1 MQEFVTQIMDSFGY
15 AGIFFLILIE
25 NLFPP
30 IPSEV
35 ILTFGG
41 FMTTYTALKVPGVI
55 AASTAGSLLGAVFLY
70 FVGSLIPAQKL
81 RALLEGTLGKRLHF
95 QTEDVD
101 DANGWFERK
110 GKSTVFFCRFVPI
123 IRSLISIPA
132 GMSRMSMMSFL
143 VLTFAGSLGW
153 NTVLVTAGAV
163 AGASWEKVIRVMNQ
177 YSDAVV
183 VAAGIFGFIGSC
195 IYFRKKKEDTKN

>member
-1 MQEFVTQIMDSFGY
+1 MQAFVTQMMDSFGY
-15 AGIFFLILIE
+15 AGIFLLILIE

-41 FMTTYTALKVPGVI
+41 FMTTYTALHVPGVI
-55 AASTAGSLLGAVFLY
+55 AASTVGSVLGAVLLY
-70 FVGSLIPAQKL
+70 YAGRLIPARQL
-81 RALLEGTLGKRLHF
+81 RALMEGSLGKGLHF

-101 DANGWFERK
+101 DASGWFDRK

-132 GMSRMSMMSFL
+132 GMSRMSFGPFL
-143 VLTFAGSLGW
+143 LLTAAGSLGW
-153 NTVLVTAGAV
+153 NTILITAGAA
-163 AGASWEKVIRVMNQ
+163 AGASWEKVLSVLQ
-177 YSDAVV
+177 TYSDAAVI
-183 VAAGIFGFIGSC
+183 VAGVAGLIGS
-195 IYFRKKKEDTKN
+195 ILYFTNRQE

>member
-1 MQEFVTQIMDSFGY
+1 MQELIIQIMNSFGY
-15 AGIFFLILIE
+15 VGVFFLILVE

-55 AASTAGSLLGAVFLY
+55 AASTAGSVLGAVFLY
-70 FVGSLIPAQKL
+70 YAGRLIPAEKL
-81 RALLEGTLGKRLHF
+81 RALLEGKLGKSLHF

-101 DANGWFERK
+101 DANGWFDRK

-132 GMSRMSMMSFL
+132 GMSRMSMASFL
-143 VLTFAGSLGW
+143 VLTLAGSLGW
-153 NTVLVTAGAV
+153 NTVLVIAGAV
-163 AGASWEKVIRVMNQ
+163 AGASWEKVLAVLET
-177 YSDAVV
+177 YSD
-183 VAAGIFGFIGSC
+183 VALLVAGIAGFIGSC
-195 IYFRKKKEDTKN
+195 IYFRKKKEEK

>member
-70 FVGSLIPAQKL
+70 FVGRLIPAQKL

-101 DANGWFERK
+101 DANGWFDRK

-132 GMSRMSMMSFL
+132 GISRMSMMSFL

-183 VAAGIFGFIGSC
+183 IAAGIFGFIGSC
-195 IYFRKKKEDTKN
+195 IYFQKKKEGTKN

>member
-70 FVGSLIPAQKL
+70 FVGRLIPAQKL

-101 DANGWFERK
+101 DANGWFDRK

-183 VAAGIFGFIGSC
+183 IAAGIFGFIGSC
-195 IYFRKKKEDTKN
+195 IYFQKKKEDTKN

>member
-1 MQEFVTQIMDSFGY
+1 MQELVIQIMDSFGY

-41 FMTTYTALKVPGVI
+41 FMTTYTALRVPGVI
-55 AASTAGSLLGAVFLY
+55 AASTLGSVLGAVFLY
-70 FVGSLIPAQKL
+70 FVGRLIPAQKL
-81 RALLEGTLGKRLHF
+81 RMLLEGKWGKSLHF
-95 QTEDVD
+95 QAADVED
-101 DANGWFERK
+101 ASGWFDKK
-110 GKSTVFFCRFVPI
+110 GKSTVFFCRFIPI

-132 GMSRMSMMSFL
+132 GMSRMSMLPFL

-153 NTVLVTAGAV
+153 NTVLIGAGAA
-163 AGASWEKVIRVMNQ
+163 AGASWERVLLVLQN
-177 YSDAVV
+177 YSDFVF
-183 VAAGIFGFIGSC
+183 VAAGMVGLLGSLF
-195 IYFRKKKEDTKN
+195 YFNRRA